1 MGPMTETRTDFLDR
15 LARLDSTVVSD
26 ALDECGLS
34 PGTGALCAQGGSA
47 RFAGTA
53 RTVQLEPDVGGEPGP
68 HIASDAIAESVR
80 GDVLVVANEGRGD
93 VSCWGGLLS
102 LGSVRQGVAGVVA
115 DGACRDVA
123 EARSYGLA
131 VFARAVTPRTARGR
145 LRQQSVG
152 TSVLIDGI
160 TVAQG
165 DLVIGDD
172 SGVAFIPRQR
182 ASEVINR
189 AEQILARESAIAA
202 DIRAG
207 IPINRAMH
215 DARLAGQTTPK
226 GDADA
231 ANDDRMVIDRL
242 AVLPTAAISD
252 ALDKL
257 ALPGS
262 VPGIAP
268 LLPGRR
274 ACGPA
279 FTVAYEPVEAGG
291 GTVGDFLDDVPA
303 GTVIVIDNLG
313 RTDATVWGGI
323 MTRAAAVH
331 GIAATVINGVC
342 RDVDE
347 IASTGYPMWSV
358 GRFMRT
364 GKDRVRLAAVQRP
377 LSIGGVSVRPGDVV
391 CGDADGVVVVPA
403 ERVVEV
409 AAVAERIHDTEA
421 AIFCS
426 VEAGATL
433 AAARSRHGY
442 HALQTATTFPGGEI
456 S

>member
-1 MGPMTETRTDFLDR
+1 
-15 LARLDSTVVSD
+15 
-26 ALDECGLS
+26 
-34 PGTGALCAQGGSA
+34 
-47 RFAGTA
+47 
-53 RTVQLEPDVGGEPGP
+53 VQLEPDVGGEPGP

-102 LGSVRQGVAGVVA
+102 LGSVRQGWPGWSLT
-115 DGACRDVA
+115 
-123 EARSYGLA
+123 ARAATSPRPAYGLA

-303 GTVIVIDNLG
+303 GAVIVIDNLG

-364 GKDRVRLAAVQRP
+364 GKD
-377 LSIGGVSVRPGDVV
+377 G
-391 CGDADGVVVVPA
+391 
-403 ERVVEV
+403 
-409 AAVAERIHDTEA
+409 
-421 AIFCS
+421 
-426 VEAGATL
+426 
-433 AAARSRHGY
+433 AARCR
-442 HALQTATTFPGGEI
+442 AATAVHWRGQRSTRRRGVRRRRRRRRGAR
-456 S
+456 

>member
-1 MGPMTETRTDFLDR
+1 MTGTDSDLLDR

-26 ALDECGLS
+26 ALDECGLP
-34 PGTGALCAQGGSA
+34 PGTGALSAQGGPA
-47 RFAGTA
+47 RFAGIA
-53 RTVQLEPDVGGEPGP
+53 RTVQLEPDVGAEPGP
-68 HIASDAIAESVR
+68 HIASDVIAESVP
-80 GDVLVVANEGRGD
+80 GDVLVIANEGRDD

-145 LRQQSVG
+145 LRQKSVG

-165 DLVIGDD
+165 DLVIADD

-189 AEQILARESAIAA
+189 AEQILARESEIAT

-207 IPINRAMH
+207 TPINRAMH
-215 DARLAGQTTPK
+215 DARLAGQTTSPA
-226 GDADA
+226 DADGA
-231 ANDDRMVIDRL
+231 TDSRTVIDRL
-242 AVLPTAAISD
+242 ALLPTAAISD

-257 ALPGS
+257 ALPGP
-262 VPGIAP
+262 VPNIAP

-279 FTVAYEPVEAGG
+279 FTVAYEPVDAGR
-291 GTVGDFLDDVPA
+291 GTVGDFLDDVPTGA
-303 GTVIVIDNLG
+303 VIVIDNQG

-323 MTRAAAVH
+323 MTRAANTH

-342 RDVDE
+342 RDVEE
-347 IASTGYPMWSV
+347 IGTTGYPMWSV

-364 GKDRVRLAAVQRP
+364 GKDRVRLAAVQQP
-377 LSIGGVSVRPGDVV
+377 LSIGGVSVRPDDVV
-391 CGDADGVVVVPA
+391 CGDADGIVVVPA
-403 ERVVEV
+403 ERAAEV
-409 AAVAERIHDTEA
+409 AAAAERIHNTEA
-421 AIFCS
+421 AIVS
-426 VEAGATL
+426 AVASGSTL
-433 AAARSRHGY
+433 AAARLRHGY
-442 HALQTATTFPGGEI
+442 HALQTAATFPRKETP
-456 S
+456 